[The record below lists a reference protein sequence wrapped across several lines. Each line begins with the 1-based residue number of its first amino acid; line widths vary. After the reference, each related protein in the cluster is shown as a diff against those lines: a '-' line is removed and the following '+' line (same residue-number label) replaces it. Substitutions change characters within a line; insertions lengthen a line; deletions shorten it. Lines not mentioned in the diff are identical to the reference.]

1 MHFQLLTL
9 YISIQPQAVHG
20 QGERILDLFHL
31 CGFRQDFIFLKSLPD
46 FSQAIPD
53 LRDTG
58 FVSDLIMMRR
68 IETEQDL
75 SVLFCCVGL
84 LQ

>member
-31 CGFRQDFIFLKSLPD
+31 CGFRQNLIFLKSLTD
-46 FSQAIPD
+46 CLQALPD
-53 LRDTG
+53 LSDAG
-58 FVSDLIMMRR
+58 FVADLIMMRR

-75 SVLFCCVGL
+75 LIL
-84 LQ
+84 LYGV